1 MVSAKKGIA
10 HLKHVGRQDG
20 KLWEEALLNVMSCS
34 HDLGLLRLSEDLP
47 QVDDG
52 NHAGLD
58 GGREHS
64 SWSHGSKLIYIT
76 CTNAPCACQKQLGM
90 YGFVLDL
97 QRCQLQAGALM
108 TLNPKTYFAALSLLH
123 GV

>member
-1 MVSAKKGIA
+1 MVSAKKEIA
-10 HLKHVGRQDG
+10 DLKHVGRQDG

-47 QVDDG
+47 QVGDR

-58 GGREHS
+58 GGCEHG

-76 CTNAPCACQKQLGM
+76 YTNAPVLVKSNLACM
-90 YGFVLDL
+90 
-97 QRCQLQAGALM
+97 
-108 TLNPKTYFAALSLLH
+108 ALSSIYSVASFRLEH
-123 GV
+123 S